1 MLTITKPQNGAV
13 LPLLTPEQTD
23 FLRADRADWQGE
35 TIDWL
40 NLERKNNADQSIPQ
54 PISVTWEPAIDAILQ
69 LSEWEDFRDFREIF
83 GKGSCEIYNLKGNTT
98 YFCRIFDSSC
108 SSEVVKFSTADQ
120 TPRFLFVD
128 GTTNV
133 RDCGGWKTT
142 DGHRVKQ
149 GMLYR
154 GSELNS
160 HVEITAEGLLT
171 MKNDLKIRTDLDLR
185 GKNEVV
191 LDVLQENYVNI
202 PCLAYDEYL
211 NDPETHRKIF
221 EFLLKKENYPVYFH
235 CWGGADRTGT
245 MTYLINALLGVEKSD
260 LVDDYEITTL
270 SIWGVRSRN
279 TGLFQAFRARLDEFP
294 GETDREK
301 AEAFTLSCGITM
313 EQIEDFRAL
322 LLE

>member
-1 MLTITKPQNGAV
+1 M
-13 LPLLTPEQTD
+13 
-23 FLRADRADWQGE
+23 
-35 TIDWL
+35 
-40 NLERKNNADQSIPQ
+40 
-54 PISVTWEPAIDAILQ
+54 
-69 LSEWEDFRDFREIF
+69 
-83 GKGSCEIYNLKGNTT
+83 
-98 YFCRIFDSSC
+98 
-108 SSEVVKFSTADQ
+108 KFSTADQ

-202 PCLAYDEYL
+202 PCLAYDEFLY
-211 NDPETHRKIF
+211 DPETHRKIF
-221 EFLLKKENYPVYFH
+221 EFFLKKETYPVYFH
-235 CWGGADRTGT
+235 CRGGADRTGT
-245 MTYLINALLGVEKSD
+245 MTYLLNALLGVEKSD

-313 EQIEDFRAL
+313 KQIEEFRAL